1 MSESIDGETYTETRS
16 GTPSFS
22 DGKYREVEAV
32 VITENSVEI
41 ENYTQTLVFN
51 DDFTATR
58 TLIGTLEFMGKIYT
72 DANVVIEQNENWQAT
87 AVSGNATNSDGD
99 TATITMDGNH
109 QWGDPK
115 LVFTVDGTAIND
127 TREVIGNKVADNID
141 PVAVDDSITI
151 NENQAFIVDVLSN
164 DTDADVDGDG
174 NPRDI
179 LSIKSI
185 GAASNGEVNLAGGSL
200 IYTPDYAYTGT
211 DSFTYTVTDGKGGT
225 DQGTVNITVDGVNE
239 APVAVNDIYTV
250 KSGFGSIVLD
260 LLANDT
266 DADGDTVYFSTT
278 EATSLPVQY
287 LISNFNGLISF
298 SLKDAYIDFTGTQ
311 SFDYYVTDG
320 GLSSSASVEIT
331 IEALNTAPVA
341 VADSISLTE
350 DIDSVMINV
359 LSNDTDAEGDLIT
372 VDSFTNPNY
381 GTAMLLGGSIFYTPD
396 ANYVGADS
404 FTYTIVDDK
413 GASATETITL
423 AVTEVNDAPVT
434 TDDVLNIEEGSAD
447 GITVNLLSNDYDRE
461 SDAFTLTSVGTAENG
476 AVVMNID
483 GTVTYT
489 AVASY
494 TGPDQFSYTVTDV
507 QGAKSTGTVSIT
519 VSVINGAPVTTADVS
534 TVAEDS
540 SSNRI
545 SVLTNDT
552 DPEDNT
558 LTLDSVSAANNGT
571 VSVAGNVALY
581 TPDANFAG
589 SDSFN
594 YWVTDGEGGSTKG
607 EVSITVAASN
617 DAPTAVD
624 DTLGSISASRP
635 STLDLM
641 ANDTDPDGDTLTI
654 SAVGDATYGNVT
666 ISGTSV
672 RFNATR
678 GSAGESDSFTYTIT
692 DADGETSTAT
702 ANFTISANT
711 NPNAINDKVTYA
723 EDASAAEIEV
733 LTNDTDSDGD
743 SVAVLSINT
752 DAEHG
757 TVALT
762 NGKIFYAPSAN
773 YNGTDS
779 FTYIVKDG
787 QGGRDEAT
795 VAITVTS
802 VNDAPTLVND
812 TITVDQGSSA
822 NVVSVLDNDSDT
834 DADSISITAITAALH
849 GTATL
854 TAGAL
859 TYTPES
865 DYTGSDSFNYTVSD
879 GTVESSATVNITV
892 SAGNALPTI
901 TADSFTIIEDSN
913 NQLVDVLANDSDT
926 DSGDTLSVASVTQA
940 EYGTVTLTGGSVFYT
955 PDANFAGTD
964 VFTYTANDG
973 SGGTSSARVTMTV
986 TGEDDAPT
994 AVNDALASV
1003 EAGSGRIEI
1012 DLISND
1018 SDVDGDIISIK
1029 SVGDALYG
1037 TTTFTAGAIYYQPGS
1052 AVQSDVFS
1060 YTIVD
1065 ANDNESSAYASVDII
1080 AANNA
1085 PTGAVTITGGTQP
1098 YQTLTASN
1106 TMADADGISDAGFS
1120 YQWYADSAVI
1130 DGATSSTYDLS
1141 LEDVGTSYSVKSSY
1155 TDTLGNAESKT
1166 SATTDA
1172 VTQLDKPFSFVASD
1186 NGDGTLTLTLKADV
1200 EAIYSRSDITGLTG
1214 ADLNLNIDW
1223 SKFATLDSSD
1233 AKYSITTIASPII
1246 VLESSSTDAADSFDS
1261 ITLASLRLTPPLL
1274 TLVDTDATN
1283 DEAYDVGTSDDLI
1296 SIILKPVDS
1305 TEKVSI
1311 SLSGSV
1317 EANQGQVSFNQY
1329 DATVNNITGVAANSN
1344 PEGDVSV
1351 SGVVAV
1357 DEILTASHTIT
1368 DADGMRAVS
1377 FQWMRDGADI
1387 TDATS
1392 STYTITTADVNKAL
1406 SVKASYTDGGST
1418 AETVTSSSSTVTQT
1432 DTNKPFMLVS
1442 ELITAGEASIAL
1454 YGADYS
1460 ENSNEAILKLTLNGD
1475 ITRFDTDNSSLYT
1488 SVAGAE
1494 LDILLDWTKFEAI
1507 EYNDGTSETY
1517 EMSKDYE
1524 GKLFLGAITND
1535 NGEFSKI
1542 VFSSL
1547 NTSTKPVLTLID
1559 SVSTTGRGETDRPT
1573 EINLAT
1579 IYLNPLD
1586 SADDVEITYGGI
1598 VATNQGDASY
1608 TQLSHSLEVVTKTY
1622 DAIISTA
1629 ATESTITKLTD
1640 TSVNLWK
1647 DGADTGTSVA
1657 VDSGEISIANTVTFD
1672 TVKLSAANAYDF
1684 DINISDAIDVLRH
1697 IVDLEAFT
1705 ANTASYQAAD
1715 VDNNGAINI
1724 SDAIDILRHIVDLD
1738 TIDTFDVLDSSGA
1751 RVTELDADATGDA
1764 PTWTLVANGDVDMS
1778 GSFASDYAVQADI
1791 V

>member
-1 MSESIDGETYTETRS
+1 
-16 GTPSFS
+16 
-22 DGKYREVEAV
+22 
-32 VITENSVEI
+32 
-41 ENYTQTLVFN
+41 
-51 DDFTATR
+51 
-58 TLIGTLEFMGKIYT
+58 
-72 DANVVIEQNENWQAT
+72 
-87 AVSGNATNSDGD
+87 
-99 TATITMDGNH
+99 MDGTH
-109 QWGDPK
+109 PWGDPK
-115 LVFTVDGTAIND
+115 LVFTVDGTAIAD
-127 TREVIGNKVADNID
+127 TRTEIGNKSADNTDPVADNE
-141 PVAVDDSITI
+141 SIVI
-151 NENQAFIVDVLSN
+151 NENVTTIVDVLEG
-164 DTDADVDGDG
+164 DTDADVDEDG
-174 NPRDI
+174 NPRDT

-185 GAASNGEVNLAGGSL
+185 GDASYGEVNLANGSL
-200 IYTPDYAYTGT
+200 IYTPDYGYSGN
-211 DSFTYTVTDGKGGT
+211 DEFTYTVTDGKGGT
-225 DQGTVNITVDGVNE
+225 DQGTVSITVNGVNE
-239 APVAVNDIYTV
+239 KPVAVDDTYTL
-250 KSGFGSIVLD
+250 KQGFGSVILDVLD
-260 LLANDT
+260 NDTDGDDDELSLSAVQIPTTQGGLATIFGTVISYAAPTTDFTGEDSFAYYISDGGTYSFLELPTADVTITVEALNNTPVAVADTLTLAEDVDSVLVDVLGNDT
-266 DADGDTVYFSTT
+266 DADSDT
-278 EATSLPVQY
+278 
-287 LISNFNGLISF
+287 
-298 SLKDAYIDFTGTQ
+298 LKI
-311 SFDYYVTDG
+311 
-320 GLSSSASVEIT
+320 
-331 IEALNTAPVA
+331 
-341 VADSISLTE
+341 
-350 DIDSVMINV
+350 
-359 LSNDTDAEGDLIT
+359 
-372 VDSFTNPNY
+372 DSFTNPSS
-381 GTAMLLGGSIFYTPD
+381 GTATLMGGALFYTPD
-396 ANYVGADS
+396 ENFSGSDS
-404 FTYTIVDDK
+404 FTYTVADSS
-413 GASATETITL
+413 GASDTETVTL
-423 AVTEVNDAPVT
+423 TVTSENDAPVT
-434 TDDVLNIEEGSAD
+434 ITDVLNIEEGSTD

-461 SDAFTLTSVGTAENG
+461 SNDFALTSISSALH
-476 AVVMNID
+476 
-483 GTVTYT
+483 GTVTNNEVSGGSFVTNTAYT
-489 AVASY
+489 IASIGTTDYTLIGASANTVGTVFTATGAGSGTGTVFDGTITYTPGKNEDGSNY
-494 TGPDQFSYTVTDV
+494 TGSDEFTYVATDII
-507 QGAKSTGTVSIT
+507 GAKATGTVSLT

-607 EVSITVAASN
+607 EVSITVTASN

-624 DTLGSISASRP
+624 DTLGSISATRP

-666 ISGTSV
+666 ISGSSV

-711 NPNAINDKVTYA
+711 NPNAINDKVTYL
-723 EDASAAEIEV
+723 EDGDAAEIV
-733 LTNDTDSDGD
+733 IVATDASGNKSTGTILTNDTDSDGD
-743 SVAVLSINT
+743 SVTVLSINT

-762 NGKIFYAPSAN
+762 NGKIFYAPDAN

-779 FTYIVKDG
+779 FTYIIKDG

-795 VAITVTS
+795 VAITVTA

-822 NVVSVLDNDSDT
+822 NVVSVLDNDSDA
-834 DADSISITAITAALH
+834 DADSISITAITDALH

-986 TGEDDAPT
+986 AGEDDAPT

-1037 TTTFTAGAIYYQPGS
+1037 TTTFTAGSIYYQPGS

-1065 ANDNESSAYASVDII
+1065 ANGNESSAYASVDII

-1085 PTGAVTITGGTQP
+1085 PTGAVTITGSTQP

-1130 DGATSSTYDLS
+1130 VGATSSTYDLS

-1223 SKFATLDSSD
+1223 SKFATLDGSD
-1233 AKYSITTIASPII
+1233 AKYSITKIASPII

-1283 DEAYDVGTSDDLI
+1283 DEAYGVGTSDDLI

-1392 STYTITTADVNKAL
+1392 STYTITTADVNKPL

-1432 DTNKPFMLVS
+1432 
-1442 ELITAGEASIAL
+1442 
-1454 YGADYS
+1454 
-1460 ENSNEAILKLTLNGD
+1460 
-1475 ITRFDTDNSSLYT
+1475 
-1488 SVAGAE
+1488 
-1494 LDILLDWTKFEAI
+1494 
-1507 EYNDGTSETY
+1507 
-1517 EMSKDYE
+1517 
-1524 GKLFLGAITND
+1524 
-1535 NGEFSKI
+1535 
-1542 VFSSL
+1542 
-1547 NTSTKPVLTLID
+1547 
-1559 SVSTTGRGETDRPT
+1559 
-1573 EINLAT
+1573 
-1579 IYLNPLD
+1579 
-1586 SADDVEITYGGI
+1586 
-1598 VATNQGDASY
+1598 
-1608 TQLSHSLEVVTKTY
+1608 
-1622 DAIISTA
+1622 
-1629 ATESTITKLTD
+1629 
-1640 TSVNLWK
+1640 
-1647 DGADTGTSVA
+1647 
-1657 VDSGEISIANTVTFD
+1657 
-1672 TVKLSAANAYDF
+1672 
-1684 DINISDAIDVLRH
+1684 
-1697 IVDLEAFT
+1697 
-1705 ANTASYQAAD
+1705 
-1715 VDNNGAINI
+1715 
-1724 SDAIDILRHIVDLD
+1724 
-1738 TIDTFDVLDSSGA
+1738 
-1751 RVTELDADATGDA
+1751 
-1764 PTWTLVANGDVDMS
+1764 
-1778 GSFASDYAVQADI
+1778 
-1791 V
+1791 

>member
-1 MSESIDGETYTETRS
+1 
-16 GTPSFS
+16 
-22 DGKYREVEAV
+22 
-32 VITENSVEI
+32 VIV
-41 ENYTQTLVFN
+41 
-51 DDFTATR
+51 A
-58 TLIGTLEFMGKIYT
+58 T
-72 DANVVIEQNENWQAT
+72 DA
-87 AVSGNATNSDGD
+87 SGN
-99 TATITMDGNH
+99 
-109 QWGDPK
+109 
-115 LVFTVDGTAIND
+115 
-127 TREVIGNKVADNID
+127 
-141 PVAVDDSITI
+141 
-151 NENQAFIVDVLSN
+151 
-164 DTDADVDGDG
+164 
-174 NPRDI
+174 
-179 LSIKSI
+179 
-185 GAASNGEVNLAGGSL
+185 
-200 IYTPDYAYTGT
+200 
-211 DSFTYTVTDGKGGT
+211 
-225 DQGTVNITVDGVNE
+225 
-239 APVAVNDIYTV
+239 
-250 KSGFGSIVLD
+250 
-260 LLANDT
+260 
-266 DADGDTVYFSTT
+266 
-278 EATSLPVQY
+278 
-287 LISNFNGLISF
+287 
-298 SLKDAYIDFTGTQ
+298 
-311 SFDYYVTDG
+311 
-320 GLSSSASVEIT
+320 
-331 IEALNTAPVA
+331 
-341 VADSISLTE
+341 
-350 DIDSVMINV
+350 
-359 LSNDTDAEGDLIT
+359 
-372 VDSFTNPNY
+372 
-381 GTAMLLGGSIFYTPD
+381 
-396 ANYVGADS
+396 
-404 FTYTIVDDK
+404 
-413 GASATETITL
+413 
-423 AVTEVNDAPVT
+423 
-434 TDDVLNIEEGSAD
+434 
-447 GITVNLLSNDYDRE
+447 
-461 SDAFTLTSVGTAENG
+461 
-476 AVVMNID
+476 
-483 GTVTYT
+483 
-489 AVASY
+489 
-494 TGPDQFSYTVTDV
+494 
-507 QGAKSTGTVSIT
+507 KSTGTI
-519 VSVINGAPVTTADVS
+519 
-534 TVAEDS
+534 
-540 SSNRI
+540 
-545 SVLTNDT
+545 
-552 DPEDNT
+552 
-558 LTLDSVSAANNGT
+558 
-571 VSVAGNVALY
+571 
-581 TPDANFAG
+581 
-589 SDSFN
+589 
-594 YWVTDGEGGSTKG
+594 
-607 EVSITVAASN
+607 
-617 DAPTAVD
+617 
-624 DTLGSISASRP
+624 
-635 STLDLM
+635 
-641 ANDTDPDGDTLTI
+641 
-654 SAVGDATYGNVT
+654 
-666 ISGTSV
+666 
-672 RFNATR
+672 
-678 GSAGESDSFTYTIT
+678 
-692 DADGETSTAT
+692 
-702 ANFTISANT
+702 
-711 NPNAINDKVTYA
+711 
-723 EDASAAEIEV
+723 

-743 SVAVLSINT
+743 SVTVLSINT

-762 NGKIFYAPSAN
+762 NGKIFYAPDAN

-779 FTYIVKDG
+779 FTYIIKDG

-795 VAITVTS
+795 VAITVTA

-822 NVVSVLDNDSDT
+822 NVVSVLDNDSDA
-834 DADSISITAITAALH
+834 DADSISITAITDALH

-986 TGEDDAPT
+986 AGEDDAPT

-1037 TTTFTAGAIYYQPGS
+1037 TTTFTAGSIYYQPGS

-1065 ANDNESSAYASVDII
+1065 ANGNESSAYASVDII

-1085 PTGAVTITGGTQP
+1085 PTGAVTITGSTQP

-1130 DGATSSTYDLS
+1130 VGATSSTYDLS

-1223 SKFATLDSSD
+1223 SKFATLDGSD
-1233 AKYSITTIASPII
+1233 AKYSITKIASPII

-1283 DEAYDVGTSDDLI
+1283 DEAYGVGTSDDLI

-1392 STYTITTADVNKAL
+1392 STYTITTADVNKPL

-1418 AETVTSSSSTVTQT
+1418 AETVTSSSSTVNQI

-1517 EMSKDYE
+1517 EMSKDYAGE
-1524 GKLFLGAITND
+1524 LFLGAITND

-1598 VATNQGDASY
+1598 VSTNQGDASY

-1629 ATESTITKLTD
+1629 ATDTTITKLTGD
-1640 TSVNLWK
+1640 VTVDLWDASATSAK
-1647 DGADTGTSVA
+1647 ASIAIDA
-1657 VDSGEISIANTVTFD
+1657 GEIIIENTVSFD
-1672 TVKLSAANAYDF
+1672 EVKLSVPSAYDF

-1697 IVDLEAFT
+1697 IVNLETLTGSAFH
-1705 ANTASYQAAD
+1705 AAD
-1715 VDNNGAINI
+1715 TDNNGSVNI
-1724 SDAIDILRHIVDLD
+1724 SDAIDILRHIVNLE
-1738 TIDTFDVLDSSGA
+1738 TIDTFDLIDDSGNRIS
-1751 RVTELDADATGDA
+1751 ELDANASGDA
-1764 PTWTLVANGDVDMS
+1764 PTWTLVANGNVDMS
-1778 GSFASDYAVQADI
+1778 GSGFTDAYVVTSDLV
-1791 V
+1791 